1 MRAGRGGIRLRRLM
15 RRRRRL
21 VALGLAVAAAAMAA
35 SPPTRGAPRSDEQEP
50 PERARGPR
58 VTKVTAPVRI
68 ADAETVRLLRPG
80 DRIDV
85 LASGSASGPAR
96 VVARSVR
103 VADVPKSGDT
113 VSGDGAEGAL
123 IVVTV
128 PRRTASALA
137 GAAAASRLAVTLC

>member
-1 MRAGRGGIRLRRLM
+1 M

-35 SPPTRGAPRSDEQEP
+35 SPPTRGAPRHHEQET
-50 PERARGPR
+50 PERARGPH

-68 ADAETVRLLRPG
+68 ADAATVRLLRPG
-80 DRIDV
+80 DRVDV
-85 LASGSASGPAR
+85 LASGSENGSAR

-103 VADVPKSGDT
+103 VADVPKSSDT
-113 VSGDGAEGAL
+113 VPGDGAEGAL

-128 PRRTASALA
+128 PRHTASALA
-137 GAAAASRLAVTLC
+137 GAAAASKLAVTLC